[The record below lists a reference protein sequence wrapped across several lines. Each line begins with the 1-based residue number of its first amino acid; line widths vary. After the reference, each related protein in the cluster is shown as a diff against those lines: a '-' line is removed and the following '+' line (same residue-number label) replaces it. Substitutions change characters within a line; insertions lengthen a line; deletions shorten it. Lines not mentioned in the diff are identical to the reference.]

1 MRRPLVLLL
10 GIVVFGSTVLE
21 GLAAAS
27 RNARVETERLVA
39 DYMRAEH
46 VPGASVAIVVGDS
59 LAYARGFG
67 WANLEDRVLVTP
79 RTLFPTASTLKLLT
93 ATSVL
98 QLAERGRLLLDQPIQ
113 RYCAAFP
120 PKPWPVTIA
129 QLLVHQGGVRPST
142 GAEVF
147 NRVHYASIEN
157 AVAGFARDTLVAR
170 PGTTQIYSNAGY
182 VLLACAIEGAS
193 GESFDQYLRTNIFG
207 PAGMTAIEA
216 SSIYRVIPHRAGG
229 YMVRTEANTRNWQG
243 LWTAD
248 HLAAET
254 TIDVPFR
261 ADPVD
266 ESFASGASNYLTTHR
281 SCTLRHRSR
290 SWQASRSRHDRGDV
304 LRSSNHGWKGN
315 RSRVSLADFHVG
327 RIGCR
332 QTRRQCLDWLL
343 GMLFLPRERFAAV
356 VCTNFGFQ
364 QPNALLDSLAE
375 VWGTES
381 ADHDRP
387 RRL

>member
-1 MRRPLVLLL
+1 MRRPLVLLV
-10 GIVVFGSTVLE
+10 GITLLGSTLLE
-21 GLAAAS
+21 GQGTVS
-27 RNARVETERLVA
+27 RSARVETERLVA
-39 DYMRAEH
+39 DYMRDEH

-59 LAYARGFG
+59 LSYARGFG
-67 WANLEDRVLVTP
+67 WANLEDSARVTP

-98 QLAERGRLLLDQPIQ
+98 QLAERGRLSLDQPVR

-147 NRVHYASIEN
+147 NRVHYGSIEKV
-157 AVAGFARDTLVAR
+157 VAEFAADTLVAR
-170 PGTTQIYSNAGY
+170 PGTKQIYSNAGY

-216 SSIYRVIPHRAGG
+216 SSIYRVIPHRADG
-229 YMVRTEANTRNWQG
+229 YMVRTEANTRNWEG

-248 HLAAET
+248 HLAET

-266 ESFASGASNYLTTHR
+266 ESFAARVAGSVWIG
-281 SCTLRHRSR
+281 
-290 SWQASRSRHDRGDV
+290 
-304 LRSSNHGWKGN
+304 SSA
-315 RSRVSLADFHVG
+315 V
-327 RIGCR
+327 
-332 QTRRQCLDWLL
+332 
-343 GMLFLPRERFAAV
+343 LFLPRERFAAV
-356 VCTNFGFQ
+356 VCTNLGFQ
-364 QPNALLDSLAE
+364 QPNALLDSLAA
-375 VWGTES
+375 VWGHPVS
-381 ADHDRP
+381 RP
-387 RRL
+387 